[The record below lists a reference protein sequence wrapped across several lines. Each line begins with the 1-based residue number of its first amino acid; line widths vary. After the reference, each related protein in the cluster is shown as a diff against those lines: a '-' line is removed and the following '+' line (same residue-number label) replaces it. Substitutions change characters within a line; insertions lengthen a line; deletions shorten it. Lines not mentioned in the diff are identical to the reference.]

1 VGRVADPVSTTR
13 LPTRCDAGRRFPP
26 DCKTARVSDRA
37 ASATAVLVCQGRAA
51 ADGRYAV
58 GRFSD
63 PVARQLLDRTEL
75 EVVDA
80 VRSDQ
85 RPQSGAH
92 GMAWEMVW
100 RTGQT
105 MVPRSIMI
113 DDAIREHGASQLV
126 VLGAGL
132 DSRAWRMAEL
142 AGTTVFEVDHPAS
155 QRDKVRRLGAL
166 HPVAARV
173 VPVAVDLTTEP
184 LGPALEAA
192 GFDHTAV
199 TTWVWEGVVP
209 YLPAK
214 SVRSTVAQLGQ
225 LSALGSRL
233 VVNYQAKSLPV
244 PVMRAVMR
252 VVFWAA
258 RQEDVLAREP
268 WRSLWRPGQMQS
280 LLADNGFHTT
290 SDVDLLSGAAGL
302 DLPGGNN
309 RSLAN
314 GRVAVAVRR

>member
-1 VGRVADPVSTTR
+1 MG
-13 LPTRCDAGRRFPP
+13 
-26 DCKTARVSDRA
+26 DRA
-37 ASATAVLVCQGRAA
+37 ASATAVLVCQGRAV

-63 PVARQLLDRTEL
+63 PVARQLLERAEL
-75 EVVDA
+75 ELVDA

-85 RPQSGAH
+85 RQSGAH

-105 MVPRSIMI
+105 MVPRTIMI
-113 DDAIREHGASQLV
+113 DDAVRGHGASQLV

-155 QRDKVRRLGAL
+155 QRDKLRRLGAL
-166 HPVAARV
+166 HPLAAHV

-184 LGPALEAA
+184 LGPALEGA
-192 GFDHTAV
+192 GFDRAAV
-199 TTWVWEGVVP
+199 TTWVVEGGVP
-209 YLPAK
+209 YLPAEA
-214 SVRSTVAQLGQ
+214 VRSTVGQ
-225 LSALGSRL
+225 LARLSAPGSRL
-233 VVNYQAKSLPV
+233 VVSYQAKSLPV

-252 VVFWAA
+252 LVFWAA

-268 WRSLWRPGQMQS
+268 WRSLWRPAQMRS
-280 LLADNGFHTT
+280 LLADNGFHTM
-290 SDVDLLSGAAGL
+290 SDVDLLSGATGL

-309 RSLAN
+309 GSLRN
-314 GRVAVAVRR
+314 GRVAVAERG

>member
-1 VGRVADPVSTTR
+1 
-13 LPTRCDAGRRFPP
+13 
-26 DCKTARVSDRA
+26 
-37 ASATAVLVCQGRAA
+37 
-51 ADGRYAV
+51 
-58 GRFSD
+58 
-63 PVARQLLDRTEL
+63 
-75 EVVDA
+75 
-80 VRSDQ
+80 
-85 RPQSGAH
+85 
-92 GMAWEMVW
+92 MAWEMVW

-105 MVPRSIMI
+105 MVPRTIMI
-113 DDAIREHGASQLV
+113 DDAIREHGAAQLV

-155 QRDKVRRLGAL
+155 QRDKLCRLGGL
-166 HPVAARV
+166 HPLAARV

-192 GFDHTAV
+192 GFDRTAV

-209 YLPAK
+209 YLPAEA
-214 SVRSTVAQLGQ
+214 VRSTVGQ
-225 LSALGSRL
+225 LARLSAPGSRL

-268 WRSLWRPGQMQS
+268 WRSLWRPQQMQT
-280 LLADNGFHTT
+280 LLGDNGFHTT
-290 SDVDLLSGAAGL
+290 SDQDLLSGATGL

-309 RSLAN
+309 SSLGN
-314 GRVAVAVRR
+314 GRVAVAERR